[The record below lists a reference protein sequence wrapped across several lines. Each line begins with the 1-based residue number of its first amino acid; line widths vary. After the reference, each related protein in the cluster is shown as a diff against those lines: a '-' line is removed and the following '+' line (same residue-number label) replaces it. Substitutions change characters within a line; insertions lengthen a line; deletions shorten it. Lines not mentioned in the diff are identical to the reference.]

1 MRQLLLLFLLFP
13 TLFFSQKKNIEKVD
27 SVSYYI
33 DLVSFNKNYNN
44 YRSCLDYSQKALDF
58 ANKSKNQQSIADSY
72 SNLGSVY
79 LDLKKYNDAI
89 DVFVKSVAIYS
100 TLRLSSQ
107 QALTH
112 YNLGVCYLEKND
124 FVKAES
130 SFETADVIYK
140 KLNISNA
147 NEMLNL
153 QKGIIFKEKGRID
166 LALPILESIITK
178 RDTSDSY
185 KTKAEA
191 LYHIGTIEFTK
202 KRYNLASNYLHRA
215 LNSNKNDLEQ
225 KSKIILALSEVYEK
239 SMNVDKAHY
248 LLKQYLQ
255 LKDSITSLNNKKIG
269 VEDFASFKESE
280 KLKLIEQI
288 DKDNKS
294 QQKANTFAKLIS
306 ILATALISILSLLSL
321 SLYKNNVLRTQSNT
335 LLKEK
340 NKELEIAKENAEK
353 ATKARSEFLSTVSHE
368 LRTPLN
374 AINGITHLL
383 LEENPKDS
391 QLNYLNSLKFSG
403 NYLMAF
409 INDILEINRIE
420 SERLPIEQINC
431 DLKLQLSNIQKSFK
445 EIAQEN
451 NNTFILEIENTIPD
465 NLICD
470 PTKLSQIFI
479 NLISNS
485 LKFTKNGY
493 VKLIAKLEKVEDK
506 KIQIQ
511 FKVSDNGIGIPEDKQ
526 NEIFESFSQGSI
538 EINRKY
544 GGTGLG
550 LAIVKR
556 LIELL
561 GGTIQINSKV
571 ALGTTFSFSLPFE
584 VGNNE
589 IVEIKE
595 QAIDNAAIENKKILL
610 VEDNKINQMI
620 TKKMIE
626 NKGMFC
632 KILDNGED
640 SVTYLKQKND
650 YDLVLMDVHLPGIN
664 GTIAT
669 QQIREF
675 NTEIP
680 IIALTAISLNE
691 NREML
696 LSYGMN
702 DVITKPFDPEQFY
715 KIIADNLTSP
725 KKSIQIY

>member
-1 MRQLLLLFLLFP
+1 MRQLLLLFFLFP
-13 TLFFSQKKNIEKVD
+13 TLFFSQKKNVEKID

-33 DLVSFNKNYNN
+33 DLVLFNKKNNN
-44 YRSCLDYSQKALDF
+44 YRNCLDYSQKALDF
-58 ANKSKNQQSIADSY
+58 ANKSKSQKSIADSY

-100 TLRLSSQ
+100 TLPLSPQ

-130 SFETADVIYK
+130 NFETADVIYK

-147 NEMLNL
+147 TEMLNL

-166 LALPILESIITK
+166 LALPLLESIITK
-178 RDTSDSY
+178 RDTSDTY

-191 LYHIGTIEFTK
+191 LYQIGTIEFSK
-202 KRYNLASNYLHRA
+202 KRYNLASNYFHRA
-215 LNSNKNDLEQ
+215 LKNNKNDLEQ
-225 KSKIILALSEVYEK
+225 KSKIILALSELYEK
-239 SMNVDKAHY
+239 SMNIDKSHY
-248 LLKQYLQ
+248 LLKQYLV

-306 ILATALISILSLLSL
+306 ILAIALISILSLLSL
-321 SLYKNNVLRTQSNT
+321 SLYKNNILRNQSNI

-340 NKELEIAKENAEK
+340 NIELEIAKENAEK
-353 ATKARSEFLSTVSHE
+353 ASKARAEFLSTVSHE

-383 LEENPKDS
+383 IEENPKDS
-391 QLNYLNSLKFSG
+391 QINYLNSLKFSG
-403 NYLMAF
+403 NYLLHF

-420 SERLPIEQINC
+420 SENIPIEKINC
-431 DLKLQLSNIQKSFK
+431 NLKSLIISIQNSFK
-445 EIAQEN
+445 EISHEN
-451 NNTFILEIENTIPD
+451 NNTFIIDMDPSIPENL
-465 NLICD
+465 NCD
-470 PTKLSQIFI
+470 PTKLSQIFM
-479 NLISNS
+479 NLVNNS

-493 VKLIAKLEKVEDK
+493 VKLTAKLETIEEKNVS
-506 KIQIQ
+506 IS
-511 FKVSDNGIGIPEDKQ
+511 FKVADNGIGIPEDKQ
-526 NEIFESFSQGSI
+526 ATIFDSFSQGSI

-550 LAIVKR
+550 LTIVKR

-561 GGTIQINSKV
+561 GGTIYLNSKV
-571 ALGTTFSFSLPFE
+571 GLGTTFSFTLPFE
-584 VGNNE
+584 VGENLVISKSQNTFDE
-589 IVEIKE
+589 KNV
-595 QAIDNAAIENKKILL
+595 ENKKILL

-620 TKKMIE
+620 TKKMLE
-626 NKGMFC
+626 NKGMLC
-632 KILDNGED
+632 HIVDNGEE
-640 SVTYLKQKND
+640 SVALLKDKND
-650 YDLVLMDVHLPGIN
+650 FDLVLMDVHLPGIN

-675 NTEIP
+675 NTSTP

-702 DVITKPFDPEQFY
+702 DVITKPFEPEKFY
-715 KIIADNLTSP
+715 EVIAENLS
-725 KKSIQIY
+725 

>member
-1 MRQLLLLFLLFP
+1 MRYIFVLFFLLP
-13 TLFFSQKKNIEKVD
+13 IISFSQIKNSEKID
-27 SVSYYI
+27 STNYYI
-33 DLVSFNKNYNN
+33 DLVKFNQKKNN
-44 YRSCLDYSQKALDF
+44 YRNCLIYSQKALDF
-58 ANKSKNQQSIADSY
+58 ANKTNNQKSIADSY
-72 SNLGSVY
+72 SNLGVIY
-79 LDLKKYNDAI
+79 LELKKIDDAI
-89 DVFVKSVAIYS
+89 DVFVKSIAIYA
-100 TLRLSSQ
+100 TLPFSSQ
-107 QALTH
+107 QALAH
-112 YNLGVCYLEKND
+112 YSIGVCYLEKNNLAM
-124 FVKAES
+124 AEKN
-130 SFETADVIYK
+130 FNTAGVIYEK
-140 KLNISNA
+140 IKIPSA
-147 NEMLNL
+147 IEMLNL
-153 QKGIIFKEKGRID
+153 QKGIVYKEKGKIH
-166 LALPILESIITK
+166 LAMPLFENIIIK
-178 RDTSDSY
+178 KDTSDTY

-191 LYHIGTIEFTK
+191 LYQVGTIEFGK
-202 KRYNLASNYLHRA
+202 KRYNLAINYFNRA
-215 LNSNKNDLEQ
+215 LEINKNNLEQ
-225 KSKIILALSEVYEK
+225 KANIILALSECFEK
-239 SMNVDKAHY
+239 SLNIEKSHY
-248 LLKQYLQ
+248 LLKQYLR
-255 LKDSITSLNNKKIG
+255 LKDSLTYLNDKKIG
-269 VEDFASFKESE
+269 NEDFASFKDSE

-288 DKDNKS
+288 DKDNKN
-294 QQKANTFAKLIS
+294 QEKANTFAKLIS
-306 ILATALISILSLLSL
+306 ILAIALISILSLLSL
-321 SLYKNNVLRTQSNT
+321 SLYKNNVLRTESNA

-340 NKELEIAKENAEK
+340 NKELEIAKENAER

-368 LRTPLN
+368 LRNPLN

-403 NYLMAF
+403 NYLITF

-420 SERLPIEQINC
+420 SERIPVEQINSN
-431 DLKLQLSNIQKSFK
+431 LKLQLSNIQKSFK
-445 EIAQEN
+445 EIAHEN
-451 NNTFILEIENTIPD
+451 NNTFILEIEDTIPD

-479 NLISNS
+479 NLVSNS

-561 GGTIQINSKV
+561 GGKIQINSKV
-571 ALGTTFSFSLPFE
+571 GLGTTFSFSLPFE
-584 VGNNE
+584 VGKNE
-589 IVEIKE
+589 IIEIKE

-715 KIIADNLTSP
+715 KIIADNLL
-725 KKSIQIY
+725 